1 MRHIKLTI
9 QYDGTNYSGWQV
21 QKRGATIQGLLE
33 DALFAVTGEE
43 TRVTGAS
50 RTDAGV
56 HAFEQV
62 AVFKTDA
69 RLEPAAFVRA
79 FNANL
84 PGDIRIIDATEVSGS
99 FHPRYDARN
108 KSYAYL
114 ISRSREYSVFLKRY
128 SWQVPFGLDCAAMQE
143 AADQLVGTHDFSS
156 FRASGC
162 SARHARREVKTI
174 EIKESDAFG
183 FLSFMLKVPL
193 ITVRIRANAFLRHM
207 VRNIAGTLVD
217 VGRGKIHPEKIRN
230 ILESGDRSTAGK
242 TAPACG
248 LFLEKIEY

>member
-21 QKRGATIQGLLE
+21 QKRDTTIQGLLE

-108 KSYAYL
+108 KS
-114 ISRSREYSVFLKRY
+114 
-128 SWQVPFGLDCAAMQE
+128 
-143 AADQLVGTHDFSS
+143 
-156 FRASGC
+156 
-162 SARHARREVKTI
+162 
-174 EIKESDAFG
+174 
-183 FLSFMLKVPL
+183 
-193 ITVRIRANAFLRHM
+193 
-207 VRNIAGTLVD
+207 
-217 VGRGKIHPEKIRN
+217 
-230 ILESGDRSTAGK
+230 
-242 TAPACG
+242 
-248 LFLEKIEY
+248 